1 MKRSYVYYTEIK
13 IVMSP
18 GWGVCAPLLL
28 KNNALIKLCSGPASP
43 IHIFNV
49 WTVDMQ
55 SHSV

>member
-28 KNNALIKLCSGPASP
+28 KKNALIKLCSGPASP
-43 IHIFNV
+43 INIFNV

-55 SHSV
+55 S